1 MREAACLPNS
11 ARALFAVWEEWPQPN
26 ATVVMCALLS
36 TQWTQK
42 YDTSLNILQIVQPRL
57 AVNARV
63 TTILTIFRFFLPAC
77 CGLTTPANALGQI
90 AFKNLVFLLFLLI
103 F

>member
-1 MREAACLPNS
+1 MGGSHKDSSLQFIREKRTTNTGSLREAACLPNS
-11 ARALFAVWEEWPQPN
+11 AEALFAVWEEWPQPN

-63 TTILTIFRFFLPAC
+63 TTILTR
-77 CGLTTPANALGQI
+77 GGS
-90 AFKNLVFLLFLLI
+90 
-103 F
+103 